1 MENNAAAWGLADGL
15 GAAPYPLSEFH
26 DDRWFSV
33 FHFKTP
39 AHAEAFQRG
48 SVANCCLSSCRTG
61 GDRGRPG
68 ELRLI
73 DILGTYGVAGGV

>member
-1 MENNAAAWGLADGL
+1 
-15 GAAPYPLSEFH
+15 
-26 DDRWFSV
+26 V